1 MNKISF
7 LGNKTHQIKQNA
19 SDKAEQRK
27 NNALQQDSFELSN
40 PKKETKKNKNIFIKI
55 AIGLAALCGG
65 ILLAIKGKSKQ
76 AREITLEAFRKS
88 GGTFQDG
95 VAFIKKNKKF
105 NGKIIH
111 EAGQNNFIM
120 QYEDGLLKRADKNP
134 DKYGFGNLV
143 KKYTYDSSG
152 KLTEVTTSEYEL
164 PEFAKSLIDE
174 TPSYIR
180 NRADIEDFYTQKTIS
195 RTEYGPKEI
204 KTFKAFKET
213 AEGIRRA
220 KLTNEEIQAEAEAYF
235 KKVFKEKGIDEKLMP
250 NFEIIDNPNINHG
263 GSYSPN
269 KHTIEINVNS
279 YREGIFN
286 LEDVIEHEAT
296 HCQNSI
302 LRARLPQ
309 EKVQEII
316 KEELLSRILKY
327 DADEVVYKN
336 EWLIGAKTVKTP
348 KMSEKMKK
356 EFAQFAL
363 DNLYTTD
370 SVTFR
375 NISNVTD
382 WNTVNP
388 DTVLGEYIGKI
399 KKLIQKNPDFV
410 AQYNSEAEAVD
421 ALGKYGASH
430 IFRYNAINAN
440 SGKIDVSSL
449 PKLTQ
454 KEEQEA
460 ISSLRGYIETLEG
473 NCRTSGMFAIF
484 GDSNA
489 FNNYQFSAEEVQAQ
503 INGNTKLIEELT
515 EKIKQGKAKGTL
527 SVQQEANYLD
537 TIKKAQLT
545 MQYKKQG
552 YEWYQKFL
560 QFEAQPDDLSL
571 KKEVEEGLE
580 ALKKIEE
587 EISEKL
593 INNGS
598 WERVN
603 PRI

>member
-7 LGNKTHQIKQNA
+7 LSNKAYQIKQNVNN
-19 SDKAEQRK
+19 KAEETK

-40 PKKETKKNKNIFIKI
+40 PKKETKKNKNIFAKV
-55 AIGLAALCGG
+55 AIGLAALCGA
-65 ILLAIKGKSKQ
+65 ILLILKGKSKQ

-111 EAGQNNFIM
+111 EAGQNKFVM

-143 KKYTYDSSG
+143 KKYTYDNSG

-164 PEFAKSLIDE
+164 PEFASELLDE
-174 TPSYIR
+174 NPSYIR
-180 NRADIEDFYTQKTIS
+180 ILTDIEDFYTQKTIS

-204 KTFKAFKET
+204 KTFKTFKET

-250 NFEIIDNPNINHG
+250 NFEISNNPNINHG
-263 GSYSPN
+263 GSYNPN
-269 KHTIEINVNS
+269 KHAIEINVNA

-327 DADEVVYKN
+327 DADEVIYKN
-336 EWLIGAKTVKTP
+336 EWLIGAKTVKAP

-356 EFAQFAL
+356 EFAQFAK

-370 SVTFR
+370 SEVL
-375 NISNVTD
+375 NGIAKVDD
-382 WNTVNP
+382 WNAISP
-388 DTVLGEYIGKI
+388 DSVQSEYISKI
-399 KKLIQKNPDFV
+399 KKLIQENPDFV
-410 AQYNSEAEAVD
+410 AQYGNEAEAVD

-430 IFRYNAINAN
+430 VFRYNIINAN
-440 SGKIDVSSL
+440 GGNIDISSL
-449 PKLTQ
+449 PKLTP

-460 ISSLRGYIETLEG
+460 ITSLRGYIETLEG
-473 NCRTSGMFAIF
+473 NCRTSGVFALF

-503 INGNTKLIEELT
+503 INGNTRLIKELT

-537 TIKKAQLT
+537 AIKKAQLT

-552 YEWYQKFL
+552 FEWYQKFL
-560 QFEAQPDDLSL
+560 QLEAQPDDLKL
-571 KKEVEEGLE
+571 KKEVEEGLK

-598 WERVN
+598 WERVK
-603 PRI
+603 PKI